1 MKSGMQA
8 LVYSVRLTVVL
19 KFFGQ
24 LNFGLPRSRWF
35 PWRFPLFQATTPS
48 ASDIWPLSVFFFF
61 IGNGFSR
68 FRAPR
73 RIQTNEA
80 MVVTAIAFFFG
91 PLVMSYPMMGAGLA
105 FTDAFFRSR
114 LSRHNNRSECPCNS

>member
-24 LNFGLPRSRWF
+24 LNFGLAALTLV
-35 PWRFPLFQATTPS
+35 PLAVS
-48 ASDIWPLSVFFFF
+48 IISGDYAISIRYMAVIGLFFF

-80 MVVTAIAFFFG
+80 MVVTAIAFFSV
-91 PLVMSYPMMGAGLA
+91 L
-105 FTDAFFRSR
+105 
-114 LSRHNNRSECPCNS
+114 LSCLTR